1 MSAETMAG
9 IDPPFGEDDIVEGGP
24 LVDVSPAVAA
34 RALLLG
40 VFLLMAGNGLQGS
53 LLGLRSD
60 AEGFSLA
67 ATGVVMA
74 CYFAGFLAGAKW
86 AESLLASVGHIRV
99 FAALASTAS
108 AAVLLHSIVISP
120 LTWGLM
126 RLVSGA
132 CMAGLYVVSESWLN
146 DLATNATRGRLLS
159 LYMVASMGGFTAGQF
174 LLEVAD
180 PSSFELFVLSSI
192 LVSASLIPVT
202 LSASTSPPLGVPEA
216 MSFRDLARYVPTGM
230 LSAFWVGTAAGVL
243 IGMSAVYAV
252 NADVSDTR
260 LTTFLA
266 APLVGSVVFQ
276 WPIGLLSD
284 HISRRTVMLWVS
296 LAGVGISAGLV
307 MAPAGSWMAI
317 GLMFLLGGAAFP
329 LYSLTI
335 AFTADWLPQSKMTA
349 ASASLVRING
359 MGAVVG
365 PLVAAPLMSTAGV
378 SMFFWV
384 LAVAHGVIGCYI
396 LWRIVFRDALPMER
410 QRRFVAF
417 PMRASAAAANLIG
430 RRRRSAFAEAATE
443 PSPEPPSD

>member
-1 MSAETMAG
+1 MTTESVAG
-9 IDPPFGEDDIVEGGP
+9 ADPLVVEDESVEGGP
-24 LVDVSPAVAA
+24 LSDVSPHVAA
-34 RALLLG
+34 RALLVG

-53 LLGLRSD
+53 LLGVRAD

-86 AESLLASVGHIRV
+86 AESLLSSVGHIRV

-108 AAVLLHSIVISP
+108 AAVLLHSILISP
-120 LTWGLM
+120 WTWALM
-126 RLVSGA
+126 RLVTGA

-159 LYMVASMGGFTAGQF
+159 LYMVASMGGLTAGQF

-202 LSASTSPPLGVPEA
+202 LSATTSPPLGVPEP
-216 MSFRDLARYVPTGM
+216 MSLRDLARSVPTGM
-230 LSAFWVGTAAGVL
+230 VGAFWVGTSAGVL

-252 NADVSDTR
+252 NVGVSDAR

-296 LAGVGISAGLV
+296 LAGVGISSGLV
-307 MAPAGSWMAI
+307 MAPAGSWLAI
-317 GLMFLLGGAAFP
+317 ALMFLLGGVAFP

-349 ASASLVRING
+349 ASASLVRVNG
-359 MGAVVG
+359 LGAVLG
-365 PLVAAPLMSTAGV
+365 PLVAAPLMSAAGV

-417 PMRASAAAANLIG
+417 PVRASSVAANLIG
-430 RRRRSAFAEAATE
+430 RRRRSAFAEAAET
-443 PSPEPPSD
+443 PPTDSPD